1 MSPRSS
7 TPDLKERATIVCR
20 QGQRV
25 LLVARTASRWAL
37 PGGTIKSDE
46 FPVDAAHRELREETG
61 LIGLKLTYVFQLG
74 GLTKLHHVFVAD
86 VPVHAKPQSGMEITR
101 CRWFGHFEVTS
112 LPTSVPTLQIVEL
125 LYNRSRVSAEGVFAG
140 R

>member
-20 QGQRV
+20 QGQKV
-25 LLVARTASRWAL
+25 LLVARTAARWAL

-46 FPVDAAHRELREETG
+46 LPLDAASRELGEETG
-61 LIGLKLTYVFQLG
+61 LIGLELTYAFQFG

-86 VPVHAKPQSGMEITR
+86 VPVHAKPQPGMEITR
-101 CRWFGHFEVTS
+101 CRWFGHFEVNS
-112 LPTSVPTLQIVEL
+112 LPTSVPTLQIVEF
-125 LYNRSRVSAEGVFAG
+125 LYNRPLVTEVDVSPG